1 MTIKVVQW
9 ATGVVGKP
17 AAKAVI
23 KHPEM
28 ELIGCHCFSPEKV
41 GVDVGELCG
50 IGPVGVTATNDIEKL
65 LALQPDC
72 VAYMPVKPNVDEIVR
87 ILEAGCNI
95 VTTVLFITGSQLA
108 GDAKARIEA
117 AAEKGNAS
125 VYATGVN
132 PGLADVIALV
142 ASAGCSHID
151 KITVLESCDATA
163 YESGDTWTAIGFGL
177 PVDDPTAPALAER
190 AMPSFKETVEWLAN
204 ALKIT
209 VDEVR
214 FDIEYAAATED
225 VDLGYMQIGKGCISG
240 LRCTWSA
247 QVSGR
252 PVIELKVAW
261 KLGTKLEPNWP
272 VEEGWVIEIE
282 GIPNIRCVY
291 QNKHTDAFDPATLTA
306 MPAVHAIPHVC
317 AARPGIITADELP
330 LVTAAHCVG

>member
-1 MTIKVVQW
+1 MTIRVVQW

-17 AAKAVI
+17 ATRAII

-28 ELIGCHCFSPEKV
+28 ELVGCHCHSEEKV
-41 GVDVGELCG
+41 GADAGVLVGAEP
-50 IGPVGVTATNDIEKL
+50 IGVAATNDIDAL

-72 VAYMPVKPNVDEIVR
+72 VCYMPVKPDVDEIVR

-95 VTTVLFITGSQLA
+95 VTTVLFITGTQLGA
-108 GDAKARIEA
+108 DAKERIERA
-117 AAEKGNAS
+117 AQAKAVS

-142 ASAGCSHID
+142 ASSGCSHID

-163 YESGDTWTAIGFGL
+163 YDSADTWTAIGVGL
-177 PVDDPTAPALAER
+177 PVDDPTAPARAEA
-190 AMPSFKETVEWLAN
+190 AMPSFKETVEWLAS
-204 ALKIT
+204 ALKIA
-209 VDEVR
+209 VDEIR

-225 VDLGYMQIGKGCISG
+225 VDLGYMKIGKDCISG
-240 LRCTWSA
+240 MRCTWSA
-247 QVSGR
+247 QVGGR
-252 PVIELKVAW
+252 SLIELKVAW
-261 KLGTKLEPNWP
+261 KLGTKLQPDWP
-272 VEEGWVIEIE
+272 VEEGWVVEIE
-282 GIPNIRCVY
+282 GTPNIRCVY
-291 QNKHTDAFDPATLTA
+291 QNKTEEFDPATLTA